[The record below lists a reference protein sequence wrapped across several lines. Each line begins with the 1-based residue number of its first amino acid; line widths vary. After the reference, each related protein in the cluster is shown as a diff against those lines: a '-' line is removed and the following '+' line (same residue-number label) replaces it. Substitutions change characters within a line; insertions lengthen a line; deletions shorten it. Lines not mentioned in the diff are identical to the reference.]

1 MRGKRNIGLCI
12 GSDKIAV
19 AEVYTN
25 TEGTVEVD
33 RVSVIDTPDNAFYQG
48 RITDP
53 ASIARTIRGLLTE
66 MDIGGVKSVSLA
78 ISDEGVIT
86 RMQTLPS
93 MSKSETL
100 EALIGEVENYAAMAG
115 GEPAMA
121 FQVADSMAEA
131 SGGQVELLFVAT
143 PRELLDSYI
152 STMEVTNFKLVAME
166 TTSLAAIRAIT
177 NLSGQS
183 EQTGKPVMLITIEE
197 NVGMVII
204 LRGKDVQF
212 VHNMESG
219 TRDLRGEMDFR
230 KRELAREINSS
241 VEYYHNTF
249 PDSGQIE
256 NAVLLTDGSD
266 IDGFREILESSLNLP
281 VTAPQVPV
289 STIEGAEEKIAD
301 SILSAYAAIG
311 AAIRM
316 HIRDDG
322 SINLLSSSKR
332 AEVASLR
339 KRVILF
345 SVVIFTTILLA
356 VGARVHY
363 DMEADAVEQDLILL
377 QASQNISEAD
387 ATAQIP
393 VIQSGIK
400 TLTSQIEATDSA
412 MNSIQW
418 PNITRMFE
426 EIRAI
431 IPRSVWL
438 IRLSWTKGNV
448 SFEGFGLDWDAVAR
462 FRDVLL
468 DSPYFDP
475 VVVRSETLVE
485 ISGRST
491 VRFRIQCGVKRDKLK
506 GGESKNATI

>member
-12 GSDKIAV
+12 GSNKIAA

-53 ASIARTIRGLLTE
+53 ASIARSIRGLFAE
-66 MDIGGVKSVSLA
+66 MGISGVKSVSLA
-78 ISDEGVIT
+78 ISDEGVIM

-121 FQVADSMAEA
+121 YQVASSTAEA
-131 SGGQVELLFVAT
+131 ASGQVELLFVAT
-143 PRELLDSYI
+143 PRESLDSYL
-152 STMEVTNFKLVAME
+152 STMEVTNIKLVAME
-166 TTSLAAIRAIT
+166 TTSLAVIRAIT

-183 EQTGKPVMLITIEE
+183 EQTDKPAMIITIEE
-197 NVGMVII
+197 NVGMIII

-219 TRDLRGEMDFR
+219 SRDLRGGMDFR
-230 KRELAREINSS
+230 NRELAREINSS
-241 VEYYHNTF
+241 VEYYHSTF

-266 IDGFREILESSLNLP
+266 IGGFREILESSLNFP

-289 STIEGAEEKIAD
+289 SAMEGAEEKIAD
-301 SILSAYAAIG
+301 SILSAYTAIG
-311 AAIRM
+311 TAIRM

-332 AEVASLR
+332 AEVAGLR
-339 KRVILF
+339 KRVLLF
-345 SVVIFTTILLA
+345 SVIVFTTILLA
-356 VGARVHY
+356 VGVRVY
-363 DMEADAVEQDLILL
+363 YGMEADAVEQDLILL
-377 QASQNISEAD
+377 RANQEISEAD
-387 ATAQIP
+387 AAAQIP
-393 VIQSGIK
+393 VIQAGIRM
-400 TLTSQIEATDSA
+400 LTSQFEATDSA
-412 MNSIQW
+412 MTSIQW

-438 IRLSWTKGNV
+438 IRLSWARGNV
-448 SFEGFGLDWDAVAR
+448 SFEGFGLDWDAVAK

-475 VVVRSETLVE
+475 VIVRSETLVE
-485 ISGRST
+485 IGGQST
-491 VRFRIQCGVKRDKLK
+491 VRFRIQCGVKRDNLK
-506 GGESKNATI
+506 GGESTNATI

>member
-1 MRGKRNIGLCI
+1 MHGKRNIGLCI

-19 AEVYTN
+19 AEVHTN
-25 TEGTVEVD
+25 TEGTVKVD

-53 ASIARTIRGLLTE
+53 SSIARSIRGLLTE
-66 MDIGGVKSVSLA
+66 MHIGGVKSVSLA

-93 MSKSETL
+93 MSRSETL

-152 STMEVTNFKLVAME
+152 STMEVTNFKLVDME
-166 TTSLAAIRAIT
+166 TTGLAAIRAIT

-219 TRDLRGEMDFR
+219 TRDLRSEMDFR

-256 NAVLLTDGSD
+256 NAVLLIDGSD
-266 IDGFREILESSLNLP
+266 MDGFREILGSSLNLP
-281 VTAPQVPV
+281 ITAPQVPV
-289 STIEGAEEKIAD
+289 STMEGAEEKTAD

-332 AEVASLR
+332 AEVTSLR
-339 KRVILF
+339 KRVLLF

-356 VGARVHY
+356 VGARVY
-363 DMEADAVEQDLILL
+363 YVMEADAVEQDLILL
-377 QASQNISEAD
+377 QASQDVSEAD
-387 ATAQIP
+387 AMAQIP
-393 VIQSGIK
+393 VIRAGIK
-400 TLTSQIEATDSA
+400 TLMSQIEATDSA

-448 SFEGFGLDWDAVAR
+448 NFEGFGLDWDAVAM

-475 VVVRSETLVE
+475 VVVKSITLVE

-491 VRFRIQCGVKRDKLK
+491 VRFRIQCGVKRDRLK